1 MPKRDYYEILGVAKD
16 ATQDEIKK
24 AYRKL
29 ALKYHPDRNPGN
41 KDAEDKFK
49 EATEAYD
56 ALSNPEK
63 RKAYDKFGHAGAE
76 QMGGGFGGQ
85 YSDIN
90 DIFENFGDI
99 FGDLFG
105 GSGAQR
111 KRSSKS
117 GPVAQRGHDLSQK
130 VQISLK
136 ESYLGCKKDIDIYRY
151 EQCDQC
157 NHSGCKGSTKPA
169 TCAACQGM
177 GTVHH
182 KNGFFV
188 YTQHCHEC
196 MGQGFK
202 IKDPCPKC
210 HGQSRYQKYEKL
222 SISIP
227 AGIYNAAELRVQEK
241 GDAGTFG
248 GGAGDLYLAVEIKPD
263 TKFYRRDDDLVSNI
277 NLTYP
282 QLVLGCQIEIENIDG
297 TKETIKIP
305 RGCQV
310 GEEIKVSGKGF
321 PRLHRSGRGDLIFI
335 TQCHIPSK
343 LTEDAKKA
351 LLNYAQQIGNDCK
364 DQNGGISGFF
374 KKFLG

>member
-16 ATQDEIKK
+16 ANQEEIKK

-41 KDAEDKFK
+41 KEAEDKFK

-76 QMGGGFGGQ
+76 QMGGFGQ

-105 GSGAQR
+105 TGSTR
-111 KRSSKS
+111 KRSAKT

-130 VQISLK
+130 IQISLK
-136 ESYLGCKKDIDIYRY
+136 ESYLGCKKDIDAYRY
-151 EQCDQC
+151 EKCDQC
-157 NHSGCKGSTKPA
+157 NHTGCKAGTKPS

-188 YTQHCHEC
+188 YSQHCPEC

-202 IKDPCPKC
+202 IKDPCSKC

-227 AGIYNAAELRVQEK
+227 AGIYNAAELRIHEK
-241 GDAGTFG
+241 GDAGIFG
-248 GGAGDLYLAVEIKPD
+248 GDSGDLYLAVEIKPD
-263 TKFYRRDDDLVSNI
+263 TKFYRRDDNLVTSI

-297 TKETIKIP
+297 TKEQIKIP

-310 GEEIKVSGKGF
+310 GEEIKIPWERISKVTSI
-321 PRLHRSGRGDLIFI
+321 REGRFDLYYSLPYSNKINRRCKKSI
-335 TQCHIPSK
+335 T
-343 LTEDAKKA
+343 
-351 LLNYAQQIGNDCK
+351 
-364 DQNGGISGFF
+364 
-374 KKFLG
+374 